1 MIKLDNLTVGYG
13 EKAVLQNIS
22 LSLSDGELT
31 VLLGANGCGKS
42 TLIKT
47 IVGLIEPIVGDI
59 LINGENLKNMSIR
72 ERAKKTAYLS
82 QSRNTPEI
90 SAERMVLHGRFPYL
104 DYPRR
109 YSENDRKT
117 AENAMKAAGAYE
129 LRKRSV
135 SSLSGGE
142 RQRVYLAMA
151 LAQTTDNL
159 LMDEPLTYLDVKYQL
174 EMIKLAKKLSGE
186 GKCVLTVLHDISLAL
201 RFSDRVIILSNGKAV
216 FDGKPTDVNEDIIK
230 NVFGVRLIKTEA
242 NGETY
247 YFCE

>member
-1 MIKLDNLTVGYG
+1 MIELKNLSVGYG
-13 EKAVLQNIS
+13 DKAVLDNIS
-22 LSLSDGELT
+22 LSLADGELT

-47 IVGLIEPIVGDI
+47 VLGLLEPIGGDI
-59 LINGENLKNMSIR
+59 FIDGENLKSIAIR
-72 ERAKKTAYLS
+72 DRAKKTAYLS

-104 DYPRR
+104 DYPRK
-109 YSENDRKT
+109 YSKKDKEIAD
-117 AENAMKAAGAYE
+117 EAMRAAGAYE
-129 LRKRSV
+129 LKGRSV

-151 LAQTTDNL
+151 LAQTTGNL

-174 EMIKLAKKLSGE
+174 EMIKLSKRLARE

-201 RFSDRVIILSNGKAV
+201 RFSDRVIVLSNGNVV
-216 FDGKPTDVNEDIIK
+216 FDGKPDDVSEELIK
-230 NVFGVRLIKTEA
+230 SVFGVKLIKTKA

>member
-1 MIKLDNLTVGYG
+1 MIKLNNLTVGYG
-13 EKAVLQNIS
+13 DKAVLEKIS
-22 LSLSDGELT
+22 LSLSNGELT
-31 VLLGANGCGKS
+31 TLLGANGCGKS

-47 IVGLIEPIVGDI
+47 VLGLIEPLGGEIYID
-59 LINGENLKNMSIR
+59 GENLKSIGIR

-90 SAERMVLHGRFPYL
+90 RAERMVLHGRFPYL

-109 YSENDRKT
+109 YTKKDREI

-129 LRKRSV
+129 LRGRSV

-151 LAQTTDNL
+151 LAQTTENL

-174 EMIKLAKKLSGE
+174 EMIKLAKKLADE
-186 GKCVLTVLHDISLAL
+186 GKCVLAVLHDISLAL
-201 RFSDRVIILSNGKAV
+201 RFSDRVIIFSNGSVV
-216 FDGKPTDVNEDIIK
+216 FDGKPTDVNADVIK
-230 NVFGVRLIKTEA
+230 EVFGVRLIKTEA
-242 NGETY
+242 DGETY